1 MTHATL
7 HVKRRTMKREIAV
20 IAICLLMFSCT
31 QEVNEDGLVPNARGV
46 SLAMDEKRM
55 VDHALDGL
63 EVAPALEA
71 TLFASEPMLVNPTN
85 IAIDARGR
93 VWVNEGIN
101 YRPHLNPQNP
111 VREEK
116 ERIVILEDEN
126 GDGEADKRTVFYEG
140 DDIDAALGIWV
151 MGNKAIISASPN
163 VILLTDENGDD
174 RADTKEILFT
184 GIEGV
189 QHDHAVH
196 AFTFGPDGRFYFNY
210 GNAGNQLLDKN
221 GNPIIDMTGRPVVAD
236 RNPYQ
241 QGMVFRMNPDGSDF
255 EVMGHNFRNNYE
267 VAVDSYGTM
276 WQSDN
281 DDDGNRAVRINYV
294 MEYGNYGF
302 RDEMTGEN
310 WRARRTGMHEEIPK
324 RHWHLNDPGVV
335 PNLLQTGAGSP
346 TGMVIYEGDLLP
358 ARFHGQM
365 IHTDA
370 GPNIVRAYPVE
381 KDGAGY
387 SASIVNIMK
396 GAHDPWFRPS
406 DVTVAPDG
414 SLIVADWYDPGVGGH
429 HVGDL
434 EKGRL
439 FRIAPPGSKYDIP
452 SYDYSS
458 ASGAVEAL
466 KNPSPA
472 VLYEAWTALEEMDAA
487 AEEALLTLWNGNE
500 QRFRAR
506 ALWLLGRI
514 EGKGPKYVEEAL
526 LDANPDI
533 RITGLRLARQLKL
546 VLLPYLETMVND
558 SSPQVRREVALAL
571 RHNQNAQAAALWAAL
586 AAQYDGED
594 RWYLEALGIAADGQW
609 DRFFAAWKQQNT
621 EDWTTPAARNIV
633 WRSRSSEAIPMLTSL
648 ILEPS
653 TTEEQRLRYF
663 RAFDFHTDDDAKSAQ
678 LSTLLTASHPAS
690 LDISILS
697 LQHLASGTLADN
709 PEIQEDLYRV
719 LGQVEGSRAY
729 LNLVDRFDLSDQN
742 DALFS
747 MALENDDIELRV
759 DAAALLIRL
768 DGQSYFKDALLADD
782 SDQVTSILDLLGRVG
797 SGPARGMLSDV
808 FMDPGMDLETR
819 KYALMK
825 FGPGWS
831 GENAINKMLEEET
844 FPEELKPVAAS
855 IMFSSNDDRRRSVAA
870 RYLNPPADLQGD
882 PLPPLAEMIDKA
894 GNAAEGQETFTQLC
908 STCHVV
914 GGVGVDFGP
923 NLTEI
928 GDKLPREA
936 LYNAILFPDAGV
948 GFGYEGFLV
957 TMKDGSSH
965 SGYVLNR
972 NDEGI
977 QLREPGG
984 LTRDYPLNEVA
995 SIEALEQ
1002 SLMPSLGRSMNADQL
1017 VNLVAYLEMLKAD

>member
-1 MTHATL
+1 MTRK
-7 HVKRRTMKREIAV
+7 VAV
-20 IAICLLMFSCT
+20 IAICLLANSCT
-31 QEVNEDGLVPNARGV
+31 QEVNEDGLVPNVRGV
-46 SLAMDEKRM
+46 SLSMDEMRM
-55 VDHALDGL
+55 PEHALDGL
-63 EVAPALEA
+63 EIAPTLEA
-71 TLFASEPMLVNPTN
+71 MLFASEPMLVNPTN
-85 IAIDARGR
+85 IAVDAKGR
-93 VWVNEGIN
+93 VWVNEGLN

-111 VREEK
+111 VREEH

-126 GDGEADKRTVFYEG
+126 GDGEADTRTVFYEG

-151 MGNKAIISASPN
+151 MGNRAIISASPN
-163 VILLTDENGDD
+163 VILLTDEDGDD
-174 RADTKEILFT
+174 RADKKELLFT

-210 GNAGNQLLDKN
+210 GNAGNQLLDKE

-236 RNPYQ
+236 GNPYR

-255 EVMGHNFRNNYE
+255 EVVGHNFRNNYE

-346 TGMVIYEGDLLP
+346 TGIVIYEGDLLP
-358 ARFHGQM
+358 ERFHGQM

-370 GPNIVRAYPVE
+370 GPNVVRAYPVE

-387 SASIVNIMK
+387 KAEIVNIMK

-414 SLIVADWYDPGVGGH
+414 SLIIADWYDPGVGGH
-429 HVGDL
+429 NVGDL
-434 EKGRL
+434 EKGRI
-439 FRIAPPGSKYDIP
+439 FRIAPPGAGYDIP
-452 SYDYSS
+452 SYDYST
-458 ASGAVEAL
+458 AVGAVEAL

-472 VLYEAWTALEEMDAA
+472 VLYEAWMALEAMDAE
-487 AEEALLTLWNGNE
+487 AEEALLTLWNGDD

-514 EGKGPKYVEEAL
+514 ESKGPKYVEEAL
-526 LDANPDI
+526 TDENSDI

-546 VLLPYLETMVND
+546 VLLPYLETLVND
-558 SSPQVRREVALAL
+558 PSPQVRREVALAL
-571 RHNQNAQAAALWAAL
+571 RHNQSAGAASIWAAL

-609 DRFFAAWKQQNT
+609 DRFFAAWKQQNA
-621 EDWTTPAARNIV
+621 EDWTSPAARNIV
-633 WRSRSSEAIPMLTSL
+633 WRARSADAIPMLTSL
-648 ILEPS
+648 ILDPS
-653 TTEEQRLRYF
+653 TTEKQRHRYF
-663 RAFDFHTDDDAKSAQ
+663 RAFDFHTNQEAKSAQ
-678 LSTLLTASHPAS
+678 LPKLLAAEHPAS
-690 LDISILS
+690 LDISILA
-697 LQHLASGTLADN
+697 LQHLAEDNLADQ
-709 PEIQEDLYRV
+709 PGIREDLYRV
-719 LGQVEGSRAY
+719 LEQVEGSRAY
-729 LNLVDRFDLSDQN
+729 LDLVDRFDLSDQN
-742 DALFS
+742 ESLFAMS
-747 MALENDDIELRV
+747 MENVDDELRV
-759 DAAALLIRL
+759 DAADLLIRL
-768 DGQSYFKDALLADD
+768 DGQSYYMDALQTGE
-782 SDQVTSILDLLGRVG
+782 SGEITYVLDLLGRVG
-797 SGPARGMLSDV
+797 SGTARGILSDV
-808 FMDPGMDLETR
+808 FMDADIDLDTR

-825 FGPGWS
+825 YGPGWS
-831 GENAINKMLEEET
+831 GENAINKMLEEGT

-855 IMFSSNDDRRRSVAA
+855 IMFSSNNEYRRGLAA
-870 RYLNPPADLQGD
+870 RYLDPPADLQGA
-882 PLPPLAEMIDKA
+882 PLPPLADMMEMEGSARA
-894 GNAAEGQETFTQLC
+894 GQQTFSQLC
-908 STCHVV
+908 SSCHVV
-914 GGVGVDFGP
+914 DGEGIDFGP
-923 NLTEI
+923 NLSEI

-936 LYNAILFPDAGV
+936 LFNAILFPDAGV

-957 TMKDGSSH
+957 TMNDGSAH
-965 SGYVLNR
+965 TGYVLNR

-984 LTRDYPLNEVA
+984 VTRDYPLSEV
-995 SIEALEQ
+995 SKVEALEN
-1002 SLMPSLGRSMNADQL
+1002 SLMPSLARSMDAEQL
-1017 VNLVAYLEMLKAD
+1017 VDLVMYLETLKVD

>member
-1 MTHATL
+1 
-7 HVKRRTMKREIAV
+7 MKRNIAV
-20 IAICLLMFSCT
+20 IAICMFVFSCT
-31 QEVNEDGLVPNARGV
+31 QEVNEDGLVPNVRGV
-46 SLAMDEKRM
+46 ALSIDEKRM
-55 VDHALDGL
+55 PDHALDGL
-63 EVAPALEA
+63 EIAPALEA
-71 TLFASEPMLVNPTN
+71 ILFASEPMLVNPTN
-85 IAIDARGR
+85 IAVDARGR

-116 ERIVILEDEN
+116 ERIIILEDEN

-151 MGNKAIISASPN
+151 MGNQAIISASPN
-163 VILLTDENGDD
+163 VILLTDEDGDD
-174 RADTKEILFT
+174 RADSKEILFT

-221 GNPIIDMTGRPVVAD
+221 GDPIIDMTGRPVVAD

-241 QGMVFRMNPDGSDF
+241 EGMVFRMNPDGTDF

-358 ARFHGQM
+358 EHFHGQM

-387 SASIVNIMK
+387 RAEIVNIMK

-429 HVGDL
+429 NVGDL
-434 EKGRL
+434 QKGRI
-439 FRIAPPGSKYDIP
+439 FRIAPPGASYSIP
-452 SYDYSS
+452 DYNYST
-458 ASGAVEAL
+458 AEGAVEAL
-466 KNPSPA
+466 TNPSPA
-472 VLYEAWTALEEMDAA
+472 VLYEAWTALEQMDAA
-487 AEEALLTLWNGNE
+487 AESALLTLWNGSD

-514 EGKGPKYVEEAL
+514 EGKGPKYVEDAL
-526 LDANPDI
+526 RDENPDI

-546 VLLPYLETMVND
+546 VLLPYLEMLVND
-558 SSPQVRREVALAL
+558 PSPQVRREVALAL
-571 RHNQNAQAAALWAAL
+571 RHNQSASAAALWAAL

-609 DRFFAAWKQQNT
+609 ERFFAAWKQQNA
-621 EDWTTPAARNIV
+621 EDWTSPAARNIV
-633 WRSRSSEAIPMLTSL
+633 WRARSSEAIPMLTSL
-648 ILEPS
+648 ILDPS
-653 TTEEQRLRYF
+653 TTEEQRQRYF
-663 RAFDFHTDDDAKSAQ
+663 RAFDFHKDQDAKSAQ
-678 LSTLLTASHPAS
+678 LPALLTARHPAS
-690 LDISILS
+690 LDISILA
-697 LQHLASGTLADN
+697 LQHLAKSNLADQ
-709 PEIQEDLYRV
+709 PGIREDLYRV

-729 LNLVDRFDLSDQN
+729 LDLVDRFDLSDQN
-742 DALFS
+742 ETLFA
-747 MALENDDIELRV
+747 MAMQNAESELRI
-759 DAAALLIRL
+759 DAADLLIRL
-768 DGQSYFKDALLADD
+768 DGQSYFKDALIADEPEK
-782 SDQVTSILDLLGRVG
+782 VNTVLDLLGSVG
-797 SGPARGMLSDV
+797 SGAARNILSDV
-808 FMDPGMDLETR
+808 FMDTGADLEIR
-819 KYALMK
+819 KYALLK

-831 GENAINKMLEEET
+831 GENAINKMLEEGT
-844 FPEELKPVAAS
+844 FPEELKQVAAS
-855 IMFSSNDDRRRSVAA
+855 IMFNSNNEYRREIAA
-870 RYLNPPADLQGD
+870 RYLDPPADLQGE
-882 PLPPLAEMIDKA
+882 PLPPLNEMMTME
-894 GNAAEGQETFTQLC
+894 GNATEGQLVFSQLC
-908 STCHVV
+908 SSCHVV
-914 GGVGVDFGP
+914 SGEGIDFGP

-936 LYNAILFPDAGV
+936 LFNAILFPDAGV
-948 GFGYEGFLV
+948 GFGYEGYLV
-957 TMKDGSSH
+957 TMNDGSAH
-965 SGYVLNR
+965 TGYVLNR

-984 LTRDYPLNEVA
+984 LTRDYPLNEV
-995 SIEALEQ
+995 SKVEALEN
-1002 SLMPSLGRSMNADQL
+1002 SLMPSLGPSMNANQL
-1017 VNLVAYLEMLKAD
+1017 VNLVAYLETLRAD